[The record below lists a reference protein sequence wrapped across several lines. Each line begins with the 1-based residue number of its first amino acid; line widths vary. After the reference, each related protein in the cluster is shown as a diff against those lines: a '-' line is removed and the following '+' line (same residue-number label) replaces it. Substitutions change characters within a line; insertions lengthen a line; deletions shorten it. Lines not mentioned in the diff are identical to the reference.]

1 MRIYVSGFPPIP
13 GQKTTGAE
21 HGFVAALVAAD
32 KLASTDTVEVADEEE
47 EGEEVSRQQCFMT
60 ILRLICA

>member
-21 HGFVAALVAAD
+21 QGFVAALVAAD

-47 EGEEVSRQQCFMT
+47 EGEEVSRQQYFMT
-60 ILRLICA
+60 ILRLISA